1 MAATTYTASADARSR
16 AGRRSVPLS
25 KRLPNL
31 LLTVLMSALAFL
43 WLAPFMLVLVTSIR
57 SQGELLSSGVF
68 AFPTSFQ
75 LVNFE
80 RAWRTGHFDIYF
92 VNSLVVTL
100 VKVPLGII
108 IASLAAYP
116 IARLR
121 FPLSNAIFGLFLL
134 GLAIPIHVTLLPLFI
149 IEKQLGILNTL
160 FALFPPYIAFG
171 LPFQIFVLRGFF
183 REIPAELVEAARID
197 GASEWTSYSRIMM
210 PLTTPALATLFII
223 DSLSTWNEFLL
234 ALILINS
241 DRWRTVPL
249 GLLHFQGEFG
259 NRYPELAAG
268 ILIAIAPILV
278 IYLVFQR
285 YLVSGLTAGAVRG

>member
-1 MAATTYTASADARSR
+1 MAATTTIARSPVR
-16 AGRRSVPLS
+16 PARRSVPLAR
-25 KRLPNL
+25 RLPNL
-31 LLTVLMSALAFL
+31 LLTGLLSLLAVI
-43 WLAPFMLVLVTSIR
+43 WLAPFLFVLVTSIR
-57 SQGELLSSGVF
+57 SQGELLANGVF

-75 LVNFE
+75 LSNFE
-80 RAWRTGHFDIYF
+80 RAWRIGHFDTYF
-92 VNSLVVTL
+92 VNSLIVTL
-100 VKVPLGII
+100 VKVPLGIF
-108 IASLAAYP
+108 IAALAAYP

-121 FPLSNAIFGLFLL
+121 FPMSDAVFGLFLL

-149 IEKQLGILNTL
+149 LERNLGILNTL
-160 FALFPPYIAFG
+160 LALFPPYIAFG

-197 GASEWTSYSRIMM
+197 GASEWTCFSRIML

-223 DSLSTWNEFLL
+223 DSLHTWNEFLL
-234 ALILINS
+234 ALILINAE
-241 DRWRTVPL
+241 RWRTVPL

-259 NRYPELAAG
+259 SRYPELAAG

-278 IYLVFQR
+278 IYLLFQR

>member
-1 MAATTYTASADARSR
+1 MAATTYTSPADRSAGTASRVR
-16 AGRRSVPLS
+16 AVEL
-25 KRLPNL
+25 RLPNL
-31 LLTVLMSALAFL
+31 LLTGLLSVLALL
-43 WLAPFMLVLVTSIR
+43 WLAPFLLVLVTSIR
-57 SQGELLSSGVF
+57 SQGELLSNGVF
-68 AFPTSFQ
+68 SFPTSFQ
-75 LVNFE
+75 LSNFE
-80 RAWRTGHFDIYF
+80 RAWRTGHFDTYF
-92 VNSLVVTL
+92 VNSLIVTL
-100 VKVPLGII
+100 VKVPLGIF

-149 IEKQLGILNTL
+149 VEKNLGILNTL

-183 REIPAELVEAARID
+183 REIPGELVEAARID
-197 GASEWTSYSRIMM
+197 GASEWTSYARIMM

-234 ALILINS
+234 ALILINAE
-241 DRWRTVPL
+241 RWRTVPL

-259 NRYPELAAG
+259 SRYPELAAG

-278 IYLVFQR
+278 IYLLFQR

>member
-1 MAATTYTASADARSR
+1 M
-16 AGRRSVPLS
+16 
-25 KRLPNL
+25 N
-31 LLTVLMSALAFL
+31 
-43 WLAPFMLVLVTSIR
+43 
-57 SQGELLSSGVF
+57 
-68 AFPTSFQ
+68 
-75 LVNFE
+75 
-80 RAWRTGHFDIYF
+80 
-92 VNSLVVTL
+92 
-100 VKVPLGII
+100 
-108 IASLAAYP
+108 ASLAAYP

-121 FPLSNAIFGLFLL
+121 FPLKDWVFALFLL

-149 IEKQLGILNTL
+149 IEKNLGILNTL
-160 FALFPPYIAFG
+160 LALFPPYIAFG

-197 GASEWTSYSRIMM
+197 GASEWTNYWRIMM

-234 ALILINS
+234 ALVLIGAE
-241 DRWRTVPL
+241 RWRTVPL

-259 NRYPELAAG
+259 SRYPELAAG

-285 YLVSGLTAGAVRG
+285 YLVSGLTSGAIRG